1 MEKLRYKLLIIL
13 LLISGSASFADSPVT
28 DYYRRGYND
37 LAVIV
42 NFPEHPIRIPDYR
55 SFWNWWAHVFDID
68 KDNHL
73 RVGHTGVILVN
84 GSTGDLQYFD
94 FGRYDDRNDL
104 MGPRPAF
111 YGVVRSAFHVPSLD
125 LKIKARMENGW
136 ITNLDT
142 ILLRLGSKK
151 LFKDYGKM
159 EIAIVYQ
166 LDYEK
171 MIAKARFYEDRGYIY
186 YGAPTHLYCTSF
198 VRKVIDAG
206 GNAFGYMNFTG
217 TQTVRH
223 VRKKFEQ
230 LDL

>member
-1 MEKLRYKLLIIL
+1 LRYKLLIIL
-13 LLISGSASFADSPVT
+13 GLISVSASFAVSSDTEQKRHTPQ
-28 DYYRRGYND
+28 D

-55 SFWNWWAHVFDID
+55 SFWNWWAHVFDTD
-68 KDNHL
+68 KDNNV

-84 GSTGDLQYFD
+84 GSTGELQYFD

-111 YGVVRSAFHVPSLD
+111 YGVVRSAAHVPL
-125 LKIKARMENGW
+125 LEMKIRAHLENGW
-136 ITNLDT
+136 IANLDT
-142 ILLRLGSKK
+142 ILLHLGSKK
-151 LFKDYGKM
+151 LLRDYGKM

-171 MIAKARFYEDRGYIY
+171 MIVKARSYEDRGYIY
-186 YGAPTHLYCTSF
+186 YGAPAHLYCTSF

-206 GNAFGYMNFTG
+206 GSAFGYLNFTG
-217 TQTVRH
+217 SQTVRH
-223 VRKKFEQ
+223 VRKKFKQ